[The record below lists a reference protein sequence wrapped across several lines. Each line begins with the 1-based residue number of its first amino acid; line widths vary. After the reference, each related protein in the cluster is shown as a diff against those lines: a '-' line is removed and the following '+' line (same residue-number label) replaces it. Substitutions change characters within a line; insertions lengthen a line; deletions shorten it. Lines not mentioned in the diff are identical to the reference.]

1 MKDLMIKFIN
11 KFNIKKFNYKVTIVF
26 ILSILLTNILIIFT
40 VYQLAGKE
48 ITEKS
53 SAFVK
58 GQFEKITEN
67 LGITLKNFIEI
78 SNIISSDNSI
88 KEFLTNEDEKS
99 TKYNYDSS
107 EVYNLIRY
115 ILDSNSYID
124 YIGLVKLNGNGVVYV
139 GEQWTNDRF
148 REKTVEGYSR
158 SLISN
163 FDNCK
168 INIEK
173 KVFNEEEYVL
183 NIYQPVYEK
192 YLFNNNIIGILV
204 IGIGESHINEF
215 YSNLDKD
222 LRVKTYLTYK
232 NGEIISNEYKDIIG
246 VESQYKDF
254 LKGKSGEKKINN
266 NVIIYKDIAEWDWY
280 MVGEIPEESLLKDTK
295 DVIVIIILWVIV
307 IDLIISI
314 GFYKFSKSLYR
325 PMDLIIKKME
335 EVSTGN
341 LNVRISEEWK
351 GKDFRQLSNGFNI
364 MISQINLLMDKIKK
378 EQEEIKQIELNKLQ
392 SQIQP
397 HFLYNTL
404 ECIHWQALSDG
415 NRIVSRMVKAL
426 ANYYRLSLSKGRDL
440 VTLSEELSN
449 IENYL
454 IIQNARYSDIIQLQI
469 DVQDNIMKILI
480 PKITLQ
486 PLIENSIYHGIRVK
500 ERIKGKIIITAY
512 EEENKIIISVI
523 DDGIGMKEEQISNI
537 NKSISQLDESKGYGI
552 KNVNKRIEIMF
563 GIEYGLVYKQNKYG
577 GTTVDII
584 LPKGCANNV

>member
-1 MKDLMIKFIN
+1 MKNLIIKFIY
-11 KFNIKKFNYKVTIVF
+11 KFNTRKFNYKVTIVF
-26 ILSILLTNILIIFT
+26 IFSILLTNALIIFT

-58 GQFEKITEN
+58 GQFEKISEN
-67 LGITLKNFIEI
+67 LDITLKNFIEI
-78 SNIISSDNSI
+78 SNIISSDNSA
-88 KEFLTNEDEKS
+88 KEFLTNEDETS
-99 TKYNYDSS
+99 QKYNKDAS

-124 YIGLVKLNGNGVVYV
+124 YIGLVKLDGNGVVYV

-148 REKTVEGYSR
+148 REEIINGYNEALS
-158 SLISN
+158 SN

-173 KVFNEEEYVL
+173 KVFDKEQYVL

-192 YLFNNNIIGILV
+192 YIFDQHIGILV
-204 IGIGESHINEF
+204 IGIGENHINEF
-215 YSNLDKD
+215 YSNLDKE
-222 LRVKTYLTYK
+222 LSVKTYLTYK
-232 NGEIISNEYKDIIG
+232 DGNIISNEYKDLIG
-246 VESQYKDF
+246 TKSQYKDF
-254 LKGKSGEKKINN
+254 LIEENGEKRISNK
-266 NVIIYKDIAEWDWY
+266 VIIYKNISNWDWY
-280 MVGEIPEESLLKDTK
+280 MVGEIPKEALLKDTK
-295 DVIVIIILWVIV
+295 CVILIIILWVII

-314 GFYKFSKSLYR
+314 GFYKFSKSLYK

-341 LNVRISEEWK
+341 LDVRINEEWK
-351 GKDFRQLSNGFNI
+351 GRDFRQLTNGFNS
-364 MISQINLLMDKIKK
+364 MIQRIHLLMDRVKK

-415 NRIVSRMVKAL
+415 NKIVSRMVKAL

-454 IIQNARYSDIIQLQI
+454 IIQNARYSDIIQLEI
-469 DVQDNIMKILI
+469 DIDDKMKKILV

-486 PLIENSIYHGIRVK
+486 PLIENSIYHGIRVR
-500 ERIKGKIIITAY
+500 ERVKGKILITVS
-512 EEENKIIISVI
+512 ELSNRVIVSVI
-523 DDGIGMKEEQISNI
+523 DDGIGMSKEQLFNI
-537 NKSISQLDESKGYGI
+537 NKSISQLDENEGYGI
-552 KNVNKRIEIMF
+552 KNVNKRIEMMF
-563 GIEYGLVYKQNKYG
+563 GTEYGLFYKQNKYG

-584 LPKGCANNV
+584 LPKGRENNV